1 MTSNRKPRATAERKA
16 EKISEELCGALLAL
30 TTRRLADDIRARYRC
45 KLSTALHAVAIA
57 RARAA

>member
-30 TTRRLADDIRARYRC
+30 TTRRLADDIRLLYRC
-45 KLSTALHAVAIA
+45 
-57 RARAA
+57 